1 MKKLFWMV
9 MLIIVLIAGLI
20 DRTQPGQPARKMG
33 RGYTVKTI
41 FAGLDSRE
49 DARALAENVMD
60 AFALRDPVLT
70 IARDGEL

>member
-9 MLIIVLIAGLI
+9 MLIVVLIAGMI
-20 DRTQPGQPARKMG
+20 DRTQPGRPERKMVH
-33 RGYTVKTI
+33 GYTVKTI